1 MSRRSKRVPTSLRP
15 GAVQPERA
23 SPGRPAVMGEWS
35 EVFPLPNAAIHTH
48 LLPNGKVLFW
58 GRRDLPSGT
67 LDDHFC
73 TPHVWDPVTRV
84 TEPTPQPKRA
94 DGSTVN
100 LFCSGHS
107 WLPNGRLVV
116 AGGHFKDGM
125 GIDQASLYDFATN
138 SWTPLAA
145 MNNGRWYPTV
155 LTLANDE
162 ALVLSGSFATA
173 DGKNTQNN
181 NIPQVWDGSEWR
193 TLAAFPGDGSPNAS
207 PIELFP
213 CVHVAPDGRVFMS
226 GPAARSWFLDTEGD
240 GTWTALAGSGG
251 VRHNAR
257 RDYAPSIM
265 YDTGKIIYIGG
276 GNNPAPPQTPT
287 AAVEAI
293 DLTAPEPAWRELQPM
308 HFARRQ
314 HNATLLPNGT
324 VLVTGGTRG
333 VGFNDLTHDNP
344 VHAAELWDPA
354 TERWT
359 TVAAESVDR
368 CYHSTAIL
376 LPDATVLS
384 AGGGEFDIGN
394 HTPNRVE
401 DTHRNAQIY
410 RPPYL
415 FQGARPEINAAPTE
429 VSYGAT
435 FVVSTATPHEIGK
448 VTWVRLPS
456 VTHTDNM
463 NQRINFLE
471 FEVTAN
477 GLRVSAP
484 TRPQTCPPGHYMLFV
499 LNRAG
504 VPSVASMVH
513 IAAGP
518 GMPAASR
525 RTEFAPRATPSKPS
539 STLEDLDRAIR
550 ETARGTQAVIGLTS
564 KCPYGL
570 GACWG
575 GAYEALVRLEGV
587 SAVRP
592 VANAEDSIANVYL
605 GRDTLPNIDR
615 WAEQIAQTAN
625 GSYDLRGVEISVSG
639 VPVPQAGGLTLT
651 GPLFVAPLLLR
662 PLGDADKVQFDLTTR
677 RARPASPE
685 EKAACDHLAKH
696 VSATRDVTP
705 MRITGPLVRASDGWV
720 LHVRAFHEVSR

>member
-1 MSRRSKRVPTSLRP
+1 LSRRSKRVPTGLQSGPVHR
-15 GAVQPERA
+15 GRA
-23 SPGRPAVMGEWS
+23 ATDKPAVMGEWS

-73 TPHVWDPVTRV
+73 TPHVWDPTTRV
-84 TEPTPQPKRA
+84 AEPTPQPKRA
-94 DGSTVN
+94 DGTTVN

-107 WLPNGRLVV
+107 WLPDGRLLV

-125 GIDQASLYDFATN
+125 GIDQASLYDFAAN
-138 SWTPLAA
+138 SWTPLPV

-155 LTLANDE
+155 LTLANGE
-162 ALVLSGSFATA
+162 ALVLSGSFVTA

-181 NIPQVWDGSEWR
+181 NIPQVWDGSGWR
-193 TLAAFPGDGSPNAS
+193 ALAVFPGDGSPNAS

-213 CVHVAPDGRVFMS
+213 CVHVVPDGRVFMS
-226 GPAARSWFLDTEGD
+226 GPAARSWFLDVEGA
-240 GTWTALAGSGG
+240 GTWTALAGPGG
-251 VRHNAR
+251 VRDNAR
-257 RDYAPSIM
+257 RDYAPSVM

-293 DLTAPEPAWRELQPM
+293 DLTAPAPAWRGLEPM

-314 HNATLLPNGT
+314 HNATLLADGT

-333 VGFNDLTHDNP
+333 VGFNDLTHGNP
-344 VHAAELWDPA
+344 VHAAELWDPV

-359 TVAAESVDR
+359 IVAAESVDR

-376 LPDATVLS
+376 LPDGAVLS
-384 AGGGEFDIGN
+384 AGGGEFDVGN
-394 HTPNRVE
+394 HTPNRSM

-415 FQGARPEINAAPTE
+415 FRGGRPQITDAPKE
-429 VSYGAT
+429 VSYGASFT
-435 FVVSTATPHEIGK
+435 LGTAAPNEIGK
-448 VTWVRLPS
+448 VTWVRMAS

-463 NQRINFLE
+463 NQRINFLD
-471 FEVTAN
+471 FEKTAS
-477 GLRVSAP
+477 GLRVSSPA
-484 TRPQTCPPGHYMLFV
+484 RPEICPPGHYMLFV

-504 VPSVASMVH
+504 VPSVASIVH
-513 IAAGP
+513 ITAPPGTVAAP
-518 GMPAASR
+518 R
-525 RTEFAPRATPSKPS
+525 RTEFAPRAAPAKPAT
-539 STLEDLDRAIR
+539 TLEDLDRTIR
-550 ETARGTQAVIGLTS
+550 ETASGTQAVIGLTS

-575 GAYEALVRLEGV
+575 GAYEALVKLEGV

-592 VANAEDSIANVYL
+592 VANAEDSTADVYL
-605 GRDTLPNIDR
+605 GNDTLPNIDR
-615 WAEQIAQTAN
+615 WAEQIARTAN
-625 GSYDLRGVEISVSG
+625 GSYDLRGVEVSVTG
-639 VPVPQAGGLTLT
+639 VPVRRAGGLVLT
-651 GPLFVAPLLLR
+651 GPLFAAPLPLR
-662 PLGDADKVQFDLTTR
+662 PLGDTDKVQFDLAKR
-677 RARPASPE
+677 RARAATPR
-685 EKAACDHLAKH
+685 EKAAFDDLAKRAGA
-696 VSATRDVTP
+696 VSDATPVRV
-705 MRITGPLVRASDGWV
+705 TGPLVRAGDGWV
-720 LHVRAFHEVSR
+720 LHVRAFHEA